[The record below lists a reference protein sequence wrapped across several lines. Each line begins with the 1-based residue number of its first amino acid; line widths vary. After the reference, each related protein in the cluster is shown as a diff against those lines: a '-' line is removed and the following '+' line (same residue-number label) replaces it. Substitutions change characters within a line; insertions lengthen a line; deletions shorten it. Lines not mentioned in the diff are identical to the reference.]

1 MWIRR
6 LLAGL
11 GLALAGLVGTAV
23 FSWRRRTR
31 ETDRLVADLIAAS
44 VPERGRA
51 VRGDDLAAL
60 PPPIRRY
67 AETVLREGQPR
78 IERVRIEQS
87 GTFRSGGAA
96 APWRP
101 FRATQHVTTR
111 PPGFVWDAAI
121 EMMPGVPVRVLDAY
135 HDGRGVLRAALG
147 GVLSVMEAT
156 PGPALDEGELLRYLA
171 EAPLYPTA
179 LLPDAGVE
187 WAPIDDTAARATLT
201 HGDTTATLTFHVNAQ
216 NEVVRVEGERG
227 YTHADGT
234 VEPRPWVGYW
244 RRYRERGGMRVP
256 TEGEVAWR
264 DPVDGAVSYWRGRMD
279 RLTYRPGIE
288 AAPTHREGAS
298 NPDAPRS
305 SADHP

>member
-6 LLAGL
+6 LLTGL
-11 GLALAGLVGTAV
+11 GLVLAGTAAL
-23 FSWRRRTR
+23 WWARRNG
-31 ETDRLVADLIAAS
+31 ETDRLVADLLASS
-44 VPERGRA
+44 VPRPGRV
-51 VRGDDLAAL
+51 VRRNDLTAL
-60 PPPIRRY
+60 PPPVRRY
-67 AETVLREGQPR
+67 VETVLREGQPP

-87 GTFRSGGAA
+87 GTFRTGGAA

-111 PPGFVWDAAI
+111 PPGFVWDATI
-121 EMMPGVPVRVLDAY
+121 QMLPWVPVRVADAY
-135 HDGRGVLRAALG
+135 HDGRGSLRATLG
-147 GVLSVMEAT
+147 GVLPVMEGE

-201 HGDTTATLTFHVNAQ
+201 HGDTTAALTFHFNAQ
-216 NEVVRVEGERG
+216 NEVERVEGERG
-227 YTHADGT
+227 YTHDDGT

-256 TEGEVAWR
+256 TEGEVAWK
-264 DPVDGAVSYWRGRMD
+264 DPDDGEVSYWRGRMD
-279 RLTYRPGIE
+279 RLSYRPELGARPARRG
-288 AAPTHREGAS
+288 AAASPGAS
-298 NPDAPRS
+298 PPGPFSIDP
-305 SADHP
+305 